1 MVEWSHPIQ
10 KMHSLKFTNTLI
22 FSRITNLKYS
32 KLTNEDAKE
41 KGVSD
46 GERYRKKER
55 KKECRVSCLAS
66 GKTPNI
72 ENESLNKSG
81 RGAAV

>member
-55 KKECRVSCLAS
+55 KKERKNVGSVALQVE
-66 GKTPNI
+66 KRQT
-72 ENESLNKSG
+72 
-81 RGAAV
+81 